1 MSLTWNSAYARQK
14 SAEREQ
20 ARSLANDPAMQ
31 AKSRRYAKRFGA
43 ACKQTRGN
51 IKAAVAL
58 MAEWEAADLV
68 AADREPVRTL
78 VLSNDGDPE
87 PVCHEEDA

>member
-20 ARSLANDPAMQ
+20 TRSLNDPAIQ

-58 MAEWEAADLV
+58 MAEWDEAAE
-68 AADREPVRTL
+68 RERNSPVRTL
-78 VLSNDGDPE
+78 ALAENGDPE
-87 PVCHEEDA
+87 PFEHEDDLS